1 MKNIKKDYL
10 YKFSLIIFAVSVL
23 EAGLLCEKGFRYS
36 HFNFSWG
43 YMHGI
48 FFFALGSL
56 AVLLKNIFEKK
67 IKPVFAIICILALLT
82 QVVFGILY
90 FKGLYYGRDYNT
102 LLPYNWL

>member
-1 MKNIKKDYL
+1 MSQNNFQNTQQINIQNKNLIPHPNHKKEKNKIKNTNNKKLKKVDN
-10 YKFSLIIFAVSVL
+10 SEII
-23 EAGLLCEKGFRYS
+23 
-36 HFNFSWG
+36 
-43 YMHGI
+43 
-48 FFFALGSL
+48 
-56 AVLLKNIFEKK
+56 KNIFEKK